1 MSAASFLRWCGLADQ
16 TMNIQQV
23 AKRAGVSNA
32 TASRALN
39 RIPTVHPRLAKKVW
53 SAASELGYY
62 PNTLARG
69 LVSGRTRI
77 LGLIVSDITNPFFPE
92 IIQSFE
98 DAAVDNNYE
107 ILLVSTQHN
116 HERMEISIRRMIER
130 RVEGVAVFTSGI
142 KQQLL
147 CQFEFRNIPLLLV
160 DANSTRPGAV
170 NLKVDYSHG
179 IRQGVQHLAAL
190 GHEKIAFITGPLSLE
205 SAVTRKHAFE
215 DALCEIGMQV
225 DPQLVV
231 DGDHT
236 LQGGMRAFAKLLEKG
251 MRPTAVMCSNDIT
264 AAGVIREAY
273 GRRISVPDE
282 LSVIGFD
289 DIRMAQFLV
298 PPLTSIRISQGEM
311 GRLAFTALL
320 SELKREQPSPTCT
333 EHVLTTGLVLR
344 ASTALAPG
352 RQVRSHEGPT
362 RRSHF

>member
-1 MSAASFLRWCGLADQ
+1 
-16 TMNIQQV
+16 MNIQEV

-39 RIPTVHPRLAKKVW
+39 RVPTVHPRLAKKVW
-53 SAASELGYY
+53 RAASELGYY

-116 HERMEISIRRMIER
+116 YERMEISIRRMMER

-142 KQQLL
+142 KEQLL
-147 CQFEFRNIPLLLV
+147 CQFQFRNVPLLLV
-160 DANSTRPGAV
+160 DANSSRPGTV
-170 NLKVDYSHG
+170 NLKVDYRHG

-205 SAVTRKHAFE
+205 SAVTRKHAFVE
-215 DALCEIGMQV
+215 ALREIGMHV
-225 DPQLVV
+225 DPQLVIEA
-231 DGDHT
+231 DHT
-236 LQGGMRAFAKLLEKG
+236 LQGGMRAFAALLQRG
-251 MRPTAVMCSNDIT
+251 AHPTAVMCSNDIS
-264 AAGVIREAY
+264 AVGVIREAY
-273 GRRISVPDE
+273 GRRIAVPEE

-289 DIRMAQFLV
+289 NVRMAQFMV
-298 PPLTSIRISQGEM
+298 PPLTSIRISHGEM
-311 GRLAFTALL
+311 GRLAFKALL
-320 SELKREQPSPTCT
+320 LELEREQPSASST
-333 EHVLTTGLVLR
+333 EHILTTDLVLR

-352 RQVRSHEGPT
+352 RQVRSHESLPAG
-362 RRSHF
+362 RNQA

>member
-1 MSAASFLRWCGLADQ
+1 
-16 TMNIQQV
+16 MNIQQV

-53 SAASELGYY
+53 RAASELGYY

-116 HERMEISIRRMIER
+116 YDRMEISIRRMMER
-130 RVEGVAVFTSGI
+130 RVGGVAVFTSGI
-142 KQQLL
+142 GEQLL
-147 CQFEFRNIPLLLV
+147 CQFEFRNIPLLLI
-160 DANSTRPGAV
+160 DANSSRPGVV
-170 NLKVDYSHG
+170 NLKVDYKQG

-190 GHEKIAFITGPLSLE
+190 GHDNIGFITGPLALK
-205 SAVTRKHAFE
+205 SAVTRKNAFE
-215 DALCEIGMQV
+215 DALRGIGMHV
-225 DPQLVV
+225 DPELVIE
-231 DGDHT
+231 GDHT
-236 LQGGMRAFAKLLEKG
+236 LQGGMRAFRALLEKG
-251 MRPTAVMCSNDIT
+251 NRPTAVMCSNDIT

-273 GRRISVPDE
+273 ARRISVPDQ

-289 DIRMAQFLV
+289 DVRMAQFVV

-311 GRLAFTALL
+311 GRVAFKALL
-320 SELKREQPSPTCT
+320 SELDREQPASSST
-333 EHVLTTGLVLR
+333 EHILSTDLVLR

-352 RQVRSHEGPT
+352 RQLRSH
-362 RRSHF
+362 